1 MTATT
6 VPGPAPADPSAGS
19 SVSDRLTVPSDVRIS
34 TIKGARFVRNRVAT
48 VAMILAF
55 LVAVVPLVF
64 VIGNVVT
71 KGAPVM
77 SGSFLTRDI
86 PTTASATELKSDC
99 KARIKYDPTAKCD
112 PKAAAPAAPKPGMG
126 PAVVGTLITTAVSA
140 LLAIPLGIF
149 AAIYLN
155 EYGKRRR
162 LARFIRFMT
171 DVMTGVP
178 SIVMGIFIY
187 TLWVL
192 QFGFGRSALAASLAL
207 ACLMLPIVVRS
218 SEEMLRLVPNALREG
233 SAALGSRTWKTS
245 LRVVLPT
252 ALPGLVSGSM
262 LAVARA
268 AGETA
273 PVLFT
278 IGAASTVRQASTVTG
293 QSTTLS
299 FQIYNLITNGGK
311 LSPQMAWGAALTL
324 IVLVLILTT
333 IARTVSA
340 RFTMR

>member
-1 MTATT
+1 MN
-6 VPGPAPADPSAGS
+6 PS
-19 SVSDRLTVPSDVRIS
+19 VRDRIEVPSDVRV
-34 TIKGARFVRNRVAT
+34 TTVRGARLARNRIAT
-48 VAMILAF
+48 GAMIGAF
-55 LVAVVPLVF
+55 LLAAVPLV
-64 VIGNVVT
+64 IVVGSVLV
-71 KGAPVM
+71 KGISVVSP
-77 SGSFLTRDI
+77 GFLTRDI
-86 PTTASATELKSDC
+86 PTTASSQELSSDC
-99 KARIKYDPTAKCD
+99 AKLQKYDPTAVCNE
-112 PKAAAPAAPKPGMG
+112 APAAQPEPGMG
-126 PAVVGTLITTAVSA
+126 PAVVGTLITVAVSA
-140 LLAIPLGIF
+140 VIAIPLGIL
-149 AAIYLN
+149 AAIYLH
-155 EYGKRRR
+155 EYGKRTR

-192 QFGFGRSALAASLAL
+192 TLGQGRSALAASLAL

-218 SEEMLRLVPNALREG
+218 SEEMLRLVPNHLREA
-233 SAALGSRTWKTS
+233 SAGLGARTWKTTVK
-245 LRVVLPT
+245 VVLPA
-252 ALPGLVSGSM
+252 ALPGLVAGSM

-278 IGAASTVRQASTVTG
+278 IGAANTVAAATTITG

-324 IVLVLILTT
+324 IALVLILTT
-333 IARTVSA
+333 IARAVSA

>member
-1 MTATT
+1 MTAST
-6 VPGPAPADPSAGS
+6 AADR
-19 SVSDRLTVPSDVRIS
+19 SVTERLTVPSDVRVS
-34 TIKGARFVRNRVAT
+34 TIKGGRFVRDRIAT
-48 VAMILAF
+48 IAMIAAF
-55 LVAVVPLVF
+55 VAAAIPLVF
-64 VIGNVVT
+64 VIGNVVGR
-71 KGAPVM
+71 GASVVTP
-77 SGSFLTRDI
+77 SFLTSDI
-86 PTTASATELKSDC
+86 PTTASASELKGDC
-99 KARIKYDPTAKCD
+99 ELRQRYDPTAVCEE
-112 PKAAAPAAPKPGMG
+112 AAAPAVKPGMG
-126 PAVVGTLITTAVSA
+126 PAVIGTLITTAVAA
-140 LLAIPLGIF
+140 LLAIPLGIL
-149 AAIYLN
+149 AAIYLH
-155 EYGKRRR
+155 EYGKRTR
-162 LARFIRFMT
+162 LARFIRFMS

-192 QFGFGRSALAASLAL
+192 QLGAGRSALAASLAL

-218 SEEMLRLVPNALREG
+218 SEEMLRLVPNTLREA
-233 SAALGSRTWKTS
+233 SAGLGARTWKTT
-245 LRVVLPT
+245 LRVVLPA

-278 IGAASTVRQASTVTG
+278 IGAATTVARATTLTG

-324 IVLVLILTT
+324 IAIVLILTT
-333 IARTVSA
+333 IARTVSQ

>member
-6 VPGPAPADPSAGS
+6 ADL
-19 SVSDRLTVPSDVRIS
+19 SVAERLKVSSDVRVS
-34 TIKGARFVRNRVAT
+34 TIKGARFARNRAAT
-48 VAMILAF
+48 AAMALAF
-55 LVAVVPLVF
+55 VLAMVPLLF
-64 VIGNVVT
+64 VLGNVLL
-71 KGAPVM
+71 KGADVM
-77 SGSFLTRDI
+77 SPSFLTRDI
-86 PTTASATELKSDC
+86 PTTAAASELKNDC
-99 KARIKYDPTAKCD
+99 ATVSIYDPTAACD
-112 PKAAAPAAPKPGMG
+112 KAAPAKVDAPKPGIG
-126 PAVVGTLITTAVSA
+126 PAVVGTLITTLLSA
-140 LLAIPLGIF
+140 ALAIPLGLL

-155 EYGKRRR
+155 EYGKKRK
-162 LARFIRFMT
+162 LASFIRFMT

-192 QFGFGRSALAASLAL
+192 QFGQGRSALAASLAL

-233 SAALGSRTWKTS
+233 SAALGSRTWKTT

-278 IGAASTVRQASTVTG
+278 IGAANTVAAATTVTG

-311 LSPQMAWGAALTL
+311 ISPQMAWGAALTL
-324 IVLVLILTT
+324 IVLVMVLTT

>member
-1 MTATT
+1 MTAT
-6 VPGPAPADPSAGS
+6 VDPEL
-19 SVSDRLTVPSDVRIS
+19 SVAERLRVPSDVRVS
-34 TIKGARFVRNRVAT
+34 TIKGARFARNRVAT
-48 VAMILAF
+48 ITMVLAF
-55 LVAVVPLVF
+55 LLATIPLVF
-64 VIGNVVT
+64 VVFNVV
-71 KGAPVM
+71 KEGAPVVTP
-77 SGSFLTRDI
+77 SFLTNDI
-86 PTTASATELKSDC
+86 PTTAAGDELSGDC
-99 KARIKYDPTAKCD
+99 ERLQKYDPSAVCSEE
-112 PKAAAPAAPKPGMG
+112 PAAKTELGMG

-140 LLAIPLGIF
+140 LMAIPLGIL

-155 EYGKRRR
+155 EYGKRNR
-162 LARFIRFMT
+162 LANFIRFMT

-192 QFGFGRSALAASLAL
+192 QFGQGRSALAASLAL

-218 SEEMLRLVPNALREG
+218 SEEMLRLVPDALREG
-233 SAALGSRTWKTS
+233 SAALGSRTWKTT

-252 ALPGLVSGSM
+252 ALPGLVSGAM

-278 IGAASTVRQASTVTG
+278 IGAANTVAAATTVTG

-299 FQIYNLITNGGK
+299 FQIYNLITNGGTI
-311 LSPQMAWGAALTL
+311 SPQMAWGAALTL
-324 IVLVLILTT
+324 IAIVLILTT

>member
-6 VPGPAPADPSAGS
+6 ATTAADR
-19 SVSDRLTVPSDVRIS
+19 SVAERLTVPSDVRVS
-34 TIKGARFVRNRVAT
+34 TIKGGRFVRDRIATIAFVAAF
-48 VAMILAF
+48 VAAAI
-55 LVAVVPLVF
+55 PLVF
-64 VIGNVVT
+64 VIGNVVAR
-71 KGAPVM
+71 GASVVTP
-77 SGSFLTRDI
+77 SFLTSDI
-86 PTTASATELKSDC
+86 PTTASASELKGDC
-99 KARIKYDPTAKCD
+99 ELRQRYDPTAVCEE
-112 PKAAAPAAPKPGMG
+112 AAAPAVKPGMG
-126 PAVVGTLITTAVSA
+126 PAVVGTLITTAVAA
-140 LLAIPLGIF
+140 LLAIPLGIL
-149 AAIYLN
+149 AAIYLH
-155 EYGKRRR
+155 EYGKRTR
-162 LARFIRFMT
+162 LARFIRFMS

-192 QFGFGRSALAASLAL
+192 QLGAGRSALAASLAL

-218 SEEMLRLVPNALREG
+218 SEEMLRLVPNTLREA
-233 SAALGSRTWKTS
+233 SAGLGARTWKTT
-245 LRVVLPT
+245 LKVVLPA

-278 IGAASTVRQASTVTG
+278 IGAATTVARATTLTG

-324 IVLVLILTT
+324 IAIVLILTT
-333 IARTVSA
+333 IARTVSQ

>member
-1 MTATT
+1 MTATATPEPT
-6 VPGPAPADPSAGS
+6 VA
-19 SVSDRLTVPSDVRIS
+19 DRLRVPSDVRVS
-34 TIKGARFVRNRVAT
+34 TIKGARFVRNKVAT
-48 VAMILAF
+48 TTMLLAF
-55 LVAVVPLVF
+55 LVATIPLLFVV
-64 VIGNVVT
+64 GNVVKEGGQVVT
-71 KGAPVM
+71 P
-77 SGSFLTRDI
+77 SFLTSDI
-86 PTTASATELKSDC
+86 PTKAAGDELSGNC
-99 KARIKYDPTAKCD
+99 ETLRKYDPTAECD
-112 PKAAAPAAPKPGMG
+112 DGAAKVETELGMG
-126 PAVVGTLITTAVSA
+126 PAVVGTLITTGLSA
-140 LLAIPLGIF
+140 LLAIPLGIL

-155 EYGKRRR
+155 EYGKKGR
-162 LARFIRFMT
+162 LAGFVRFMT

-187 TLWVL
+187 TLWVS
-192 QFGFGRSALAASLAL
+192 QFGQGRSALAASLAL

-233 SAALGSRTWKTS
+233 SAALGSRTWKTTMK
-245 LRVVLPT
+245 VVLPT

-278 IGAASTVRQASTVTG
+278 IGAANTVAAATTVTG

-299 FQIYNLITNGGK
+299 FQIYNLITAGGTI
-311 LSPQMAWGAALTL
+311 SPQMAWGAALTL
-324 IVLVLILTT
+324 IAMVLILTA

>member
-1 MTATT
+1 VTATET
-6 VPGPAPADPSAGS
+6 PRPKVDE
-19 SVSDRLTVPSDVRIS
+19 RLIVPSDVRIS
-34 TIKGARFVRNRVAT
+34 TIKGARFRRNRVAT
-48 VAMILAF
+48 VGMVAAFVLA
-55 LVAVVPLVF
+55 AIPLLF
-64 VIGNVVT
+64 VIGNVVVKGLPVVTT
-71 KGAPVM
+71 K
-77 SGSFLTRDI
+77 FLVSDI
-86 PTTASATELKSDC
+86 PNSAAADELSSDC
-99 KARIKYDPTAKCD
+99 DTLRKYDPTAECD
-112 PKAAAPAAPKPGMG
+112 DAAPVVKAQPGMG
-126 PAVVGTLITTAVSA
+126 PAVVGTLITTGLAA
-140 LLAIPLGIF
+140 LFAIPLGIL

-155 EYGKRRR
+155 EYGKQQK

-187 TLWVL
+187 QLWIVK
-192 QFGFGRSALAASLAL
+192 FGNSRSALAASLAL

-218 SEEMLRLVPNALREG
+218 SEEMLKLVPNTLREA
-233 SAALGSRTWKTS
+233 SAGLGSRTWKTT
-245 LRVVLPT
+245 LKVVLPA

-278 IGAASTVRQASTVTG
+278 IGAVYAVRDAATLSG

-299 FQIYNLITNGGK
+299 VQIYNMITNGGK
-311 LSPQMAWGAALTL
+311 LSPQMAWGAAFTL
-324 IVLVLILTT
+324 IAIVLILTT

-340 RFTMR
+340 RFVAR

>member
-6 VPGPAPADPSAGS
+6 VPPTT
-19 SVSDRLTVPSDVRIS
+19 SVADRLKVPSDVRVS
-34 TIKGARFVRNRVAT
+34 TIKGARFARNRIAT
-48 VAMILAF
+48 GAMAAAFVLAM
-55 LVAVVPLVF
+55 LPLLF
-64 VIGNVVT
+64 VMGNVLI
-71 KGAPVM
+71 KGGDVISPK
-77 SGSFLTRDI
+77 FLTRDI
-86 PTTASATELKSDC
+86 PTTAAATELKNDC
-99 KARIKYDPTAKCD
+99 ATVSKYDPTASCKTS
-112 PKAAAPAAPKPGMG
+112 AAPKIAEPKPGIG
-126 PAVVGTLITTAVSA
+126 PAVVGTLITTLLSA
-140 LLAIPLGIF
+140 ALAIPLGLL

-155 EYGKRRR
+155 EYGKRNR
-162 LARFIRFMT
+162 LANFIRFMT

-192 QFGFGRSALAASLAL
+192 QFGQGRSALAASLAL

-233 SAALGSRTWKTS
+233 SAALGSRTWKTT

-278 IGAASTVRQASTVTG
+278 IGAANTVAAATTVTG

-311 LSPQMAWGAALTL
+311 ISPQMAWGAALTL
-324 IVLVLILTT
+324 IVLVMVLTT

>member
-1 MTATT
+1 MTAIAPEAPPTEPT
-6 VPGPAPADPSAGS
+6 VAE
-19 SVSDRLTVPSDVRIS
+19 RLRVPSDVRVA
-34 TIKGARFVRNRVAT
+34 TVKGRRFVRNRITT
-48 VAMILAF
+48 VAMALAF
-55 LVAVVPLVF
+55 VVATIPLIF
-64 VIGNVVT
+64 VIGNVV
-71 KGAPVM
+71 KEGASVVTP
-77 SGSFLTRDI
+77 SFLTSDI
-86 PTTASATELKSDC
+86 PTTAAGDELSGDC
-99 KARIKYDPTAKCD
+99 ERLRRYDPTAVCQE
-112 PKAAAPAAPKPGMG
+112 APAPATKLGMG
-126 PAVVGTLITTAVSA
+126 PAVVGTLITTLLSA
-140 LLAIPLGIF
+140 LLAIPLGIL

-155 EYGKRRR
+155 EYGKRNR
-162 LARFIRFMT
+162 LAGFIRFMT

-192 QFGFGRSALAASLAL
+192 QFGQGRSALAAALAL

-218 SEEMLRLVPNALREG
+218 SEEMLRLVPDALREG
-233 SAALGSRTWKTS
+233 SAALGARTWKTT

-278 IGAASTVRQASTVTG
+278 IGAANTVAAATTVTG

-299 FQIYNLITNGGK
+299 FQIYNLITNGGTI
-311 LSPQMAWGAALTL
+311 SPQMAWGAAFTL
-324 IVLVLILTT
+324 IAIVLILTT
-333 IARTVSA
+333 LARTVSA

>member
-1 MTATT
+1 MTATDTPRRT
-6 VPGPAPADPSAGS
+6 VDE
-19 SVSDRLTVPSDVRIS
+19 RLVVPTDVRIS
-34 TIKGARFVRNRVAT
+34 TIKGARFRRNQIAT
-48 VAMILAF
+48 IGMIAAFVLATIPLLF
-55 LVAVVPLVF
+55 VV
-64 VIGNVVT
+64 GNVVVRGFPVVTT
-71 KGAPVM
+71 K
-77 SGSFLTRDI
+77 FLVSDI
-86 PTTASATELKSDC
+86 PNDAAATELSSDC
-99 KARIKYDPTAKCD
+99 ETLRKYDPTAECD
-112 PKAAAPAAPKPGMG
+112 DQAAVEKPQAGMG
-126 PAVVGTLITTAVSA
+126 PAVVGTLITTALAA
-140 LLAIPLGIF
+140 LFAIPLGIL

-155 EYGKRRR
+155 EYGKQTK

-187 TLWVL
+187 QLWIVR
-192 QFGFGRSALAASLAL
+192 FGNERSALAAALAL

-218 SEEMLRLVPNALREG
+218 SEEMLKLVPNTLREA
-233 SAALGSRTWKTS
+233 SAGLGSRTWKTT
-245 LRVVLPT
+245 LKVVLPA

-278 IGAASTVRQASTVTG
+278 IGAVYAVRDAATVSG

-299 FQIYNLITNGGK
+299 VQIYSMITNGGK
-311 LSPQMAWGAALTL
+311 LSPQMAWGAAFTL
-324 IVLVLILTT
+324 IAIVLILTT

-340 RFTMR
+340 RFVAR

>member
-1 MTATT
+1 VTATQRSRPKVDERLV
-6 VPGPAPADPSAGS
+6 VP
-19 SVSDRLTVPSDVRIS
+19 TDVRIS
-34 TIKGARFVRNRVAT
+34 TIKGARFRRNQIAT
-48 VAMILAF
+48 VGMMAAFVLA
-55 LVAVVPLVF
+55 AIPLLF
-64 VIGNVVT
+64 VIGNVVVKGLPVVTT
-71 KGAPVM
+71 K
-77 SGSFLTRDI
+77 FLVSDI
-86 PTTASATELKSDC
+86 PNDAAATELSSDC
-99 KARIKYDPTAKCD
+99 ETLRKYDPTAECD
-112 PKAAAPAAPKPGMG
+112 DAAPVEKPQPGMG
-126 PAVVGTLITTAVSA
+126 PAVVGTLITTALAA
-140 LLAIPLGIF
+140 LFAIPLGIL

-155 EYGKRRR
+155 EYGKQTR

-187 TLWVL
+187 QLWIVR
-192 QFGFGRSALAASLAL
+192 FGNGRSALAASLAL

-218 SEEMLRLVPNALREG
+218 SEEMLKLVPNTLREA
-233 SAALGSRTWKTS
+233 SAGLGSRTWKTTVK
-245 LRVVLPT
+245 VVLPA

-278 IGAASTVRQASTVTG
+278 IGAINSVAAAKTVTG

-299 FQIYNLITNGGK
+299 VQIYNMITNGGK
-311 LSPQMAWGAALTL
+311 LSPQMAWGAAFTL
-324 IVLVLILTT
+324 IAIVLILTT

-340 RFTMR
+340 RFVMR